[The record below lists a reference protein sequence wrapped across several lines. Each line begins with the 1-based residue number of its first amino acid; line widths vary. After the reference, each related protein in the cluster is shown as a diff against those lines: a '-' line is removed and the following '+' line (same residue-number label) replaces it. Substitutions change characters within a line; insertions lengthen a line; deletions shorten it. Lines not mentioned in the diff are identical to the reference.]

1 MYLRVAICD
10 DDEYV
15 DSEIEG
21 LLLDFGDRYKIKF
34 DITLFSDGKELIDSY
49 KGGESYDLLYLD
61 IEMKE
66 LNGLETARIIRN
78 IDKLVLIIYV
88 SGHKSYGY

>member
-1 MYLRVAICD
+1 MPMYLRVAICD

-61 IEMKE
+61 IEMK
-66 LNGLETARIIRN
+66 GKR
-78 IDKLVLIIYV
+78 
-88 SGHKSYGY
+88 